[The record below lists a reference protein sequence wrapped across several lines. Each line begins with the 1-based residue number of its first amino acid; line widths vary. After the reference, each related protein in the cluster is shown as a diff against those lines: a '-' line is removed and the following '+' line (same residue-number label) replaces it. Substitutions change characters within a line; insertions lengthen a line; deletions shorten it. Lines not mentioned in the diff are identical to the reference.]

1 MKVYQLTYTAQVA
14 AVDTF
19 TFKNL
24 SEDIEIFLTNEY
36 SGNIIVD
43 NSRTELE
50 NDSEIITS

>member
-19 TFKNL
+19 TFKHL

-36 SGNIIVD
+36 SGNILVD

-50 NDSEIITS
+50 NDNEIIVS